1 MARAAPTG
9 GRRSMLGSPST
20 SAGASDRGC
29 VGRLSPGL
37 RRVDVAAAFRLRI
50 ESRTSRLTAGGQ
62 AGGVEEF
69 RGPDISARGS
79 DDPAAVGAAQAGA
92 DATASKPVPPGTR
105 TRKVHVRGRQ
115 VVRLPE
121 SPRTPPVLVRQ
132 VRGGVVESRHRG
144 SIVEVSVDG
153 SVRRVLGDP
162 DGLVNLRSVVKPFGL
177 VALIEAGGVEEF
189 DLSAAE
195 LAVMAGSHSGE
206 DVHVRTLQAVFRRSA
221 ITQQLLGCGSEG
233 APIDALTAARL
244 ARDGEK
250 PGPLRHMCSGQHASM
265 LLLCRINGW
274 PMAEYWR
281 PDHQVQRLYASTVAR
296 AFATTPEML
305 VTSVDACG
313 VPTYAFP
320 LYEVARAFAMLADP
334 AAMPESDSRATSGR
348 CADPDSRRDAGQPG
362 AGGRQPRPARHIDHE
377 GSARAHREQRRG
389 RGLARLRHRAASRVA
404 GGRRGSRSRSRTA
417 AGSSGHARPRL
428 SRRSGRSGSWTRQ
441 PYEPWV
447 ATTDRVALDPRGRG
461 RWGGRRGV
469 RAGAGGRAA
478 LGSRRPSRSWRMATL
493 PRTEGPPPAVAP
505 RKAAARPGALRER
518 PPASASANWMAARR
532 PVRVGRPRRSLPV
545 HLGHDRAFVSA
556 SRRAPPA
563 GSTWARPGRRSST
576 SCSPATPAA
585 PSSSA
590 SRTPT
595 RLAPPLPSSRTS
607 STGCTGWGMT
617 WDEGP
622 AVGGEPERGTF
633 GPYRQMERLPRYR
646 EAADRLLAEDKAYHC
661 YCTSEELDAERKRRR
676 RPVSRPT
683 TTAVAPT

>member
-1 MARAAPTG
+1 MAQTFRPAAPN
-9 GRRSMLGSPST
+9 
-20 SAGASDRGC
+20 
-29 VGRLSPGL
+29 
-37 RRVDVAAAFRLRI
+37 
-50 ESRTSRLTAGGQ
+50 
-62 AGGVEEF
+62 
-69 RGPDISARGS
+69 
-79 DDPAAVGAAQAGA
+79 DPAAVGAARAGA

-221 ITQQLLGCGSEG
+221 ITQQFLGCGSEG

-334 AAMPESDSRATSGR
+334 AAMPESDSRASLAGALIR
-348 CADPDSRRDAGQPG
+348 IRDAMLASPELVAGSRDRLDTSIMKALPG
-362 AGGRQPRPARHIDHE
+362 RIVSKGGSE
-377 GSARAHREQRRG
+377 GLRGFADRARAGWREGGGDRAQDRG
-389 RGLARLRHRAASRVA
+389 RRRVRA
-404 GGRRGSRSRSRTA
+404 GMRGSVYRDTP
-417 AGSSGHARPRL
+417 AGRAPGC
-428 SRRSGRSGSWTRQ
+428 GS
-441 PYEPWV
+441 PDEPWV
-447 ATTDRVALDPRGRG
+447 ATTDRWPLIREGRS
-461 RWGGRRGV
+461 
-469 RAGAGGRAA
+469 
-478 LGSRRPSRSWRMATL
+478 LGRPSRGSSWRRWESCSRVT
-493 PRTEGPPPAVAP
+493 PAVVVVANGARCRPVAP

-518 PPASASANWMAARR
+518 R
-532 PVRVGRPRRSLPV
+532 
-545 HLGHDRAFVSA
+545 
-556 SRRAPPA
+556 
-563 GSTWARPGRRSST
+563 
-576 SCSPATPAA
+576 
-585 PSSSA
+585 
-590 SRTPT
+590 
-595 RLAPPLPSSRTS
+595 
-607 STGCTGWGMT
+607 
-617 WDEGP
+617 
-622 AVGGEPERGTF
+622 
-633 GPYRQMERLPRYR
+633 
-646 EAADRLLAEDKAYHC
+646 
-661 YCTSEELDAERKRRR
+661 
-676 RPVSRPT
+676 
-683 TTAVAPT
+683 